1 MANGLGGVF
10 RGRRLETLI
19 EPEDGLGAKRKYTLD
34 TAARKLTIRSLVRQL
49 VSSRGIVVLGMHRS
63 GTSALSG
70 ILQLLGFDLGADL
83 MGPNEFNP
91 TGYWENQQFVRL
103 NERVL
108 SHLGTSWS
116 DVFML
121 PFRLDRTNLREV
133 FSGEAKSLL
142 EKAFSGKR
150 PWVLKDPRL
159 SMLIDFWLPY
169 LAERDVS
176 FIHVIRDPVEVAD
189 SLARRNGFPRERSL
203 LLWFL
208 QNLNAEFFTRGLNR
222 CFINYEDYVRD
233 WRGSLGTALAQLGL
247 KPLRSFDQAAGD
259 VEKFITKGR
268 VRPQVAV
275 ARPSPAIGC
284 DLVKEAFE
292 TLRDAGRFPEH
303 RVEDRCDRLMSRFR
317 DSADLVLRA
326 LAENDIRAEL
336 EAARKQISVLSA
348 KELALKGKV
357 AELQKRKMLLTE
369 RDSFRVREF
378 LSAGVWRFWWLW
390 LPISLIPIWIFD

>member
-1 MANGLGGVF
+1 MMATGV
-10 RGRRLETLI
+10 RWRI
-19 EPEDGLGAKRKYTLD
+19 ELEDGSGAKSKYTLD
-34 TAARKLTIRSLVRQL
+34 TAARKLTIRTFVRQL
-49 VSSRGIVVLGMHRS
+49 IGSRGIVVLGMHRS

-91 TGYWENQQFVRL
+91 TGYWENQEVVRL
-103 NERVL
+103 NERIL

-121 PFRLDRTNLREV
+121 PYRLDRTDLREV
-133 FSGEAKSLL
+133 FEGEAKSLL
-142 EKAFSGKR
+142 QEAFSGKR

-169 LAERDVS
+169 LGERDIS
-176 FIHVIRDPVEVAD
+176 IIHVVRHPVDVAN
-189 SLARRNGFPRERSL
+189 SLARRDGFPRERSL

-222 CFINYEDYVRD
+222 CFINYEDYIGD
-233 WRGSLGTALAQLGL
+233 WRGSLGNAFAQLGL
-247 KPLRSFDQAAGD
+247 KPLRSFEQATGD
-259 VEKFITKGR
+259 VEKFIAKGR
-268 VRPQVAV
+268 GRQQETAFRAP
-275 ARPSPAIGC
+275 PEIGC
-284 DLVKEAFE
+284 NLVKEAFE
-292 TLRDAGRFPEH
+292 ILRDAGRFPE
-303 RVEDRCDRLMSRFR
+303 RPLEDRCDGLMSRFR
-317 DSADLVLRA
+317 DSAGLLLRT
-326 LAENDIRAEL
+326 LAENDMRAEL

-369 RDSFRVREF
+369 RDSFRVRDF

-390 LPISLIPIWIFD
+390 LPISLIPVWIFD